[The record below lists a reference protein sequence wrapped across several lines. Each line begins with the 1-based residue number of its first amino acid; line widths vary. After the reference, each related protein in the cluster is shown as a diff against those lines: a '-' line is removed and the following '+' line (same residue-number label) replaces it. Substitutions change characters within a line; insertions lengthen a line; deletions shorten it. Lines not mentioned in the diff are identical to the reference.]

1 MEKETGWYRKAEDE
15 GERDHSGTKI
25 NTWYGTVTSECPPHR
40 HANKQWSF
48 NDGPPREGRH
58 LAAPTRKQKAGRL
71 VSAVTGHSSPDAGE
85 RVRVRIQWRY
95 GSRVGCDCFVC
106 KQE

>member
-1 MEKETGWYRKAEDE
+1 MEKETGWYRKAEDG

-48 NDGPPREGRH
+48 NDGPPR
-58 LAAPTRKQKAGRL
+58 
-71 VSAVTGHSSPDAGE
+71 
-85 RVRVRIQWRY
+85 
-95 GSRVGCDCFVC
+95 
-106 KQE
+106 